1 MRMKSAALIAAIA
14 SMSVLATTPGVAA
27 HHHSHHG
34 NAGAIGNAQVG
45 HVPPNPG
52 NAVTERGAGDAP
64 DTHTLDMPK
73 NDKPAHGKTGNGPS
87 PGRGNEVGGPVPSG
101 KQGADAPLDLS
112 VTVNQG
118 RSGHRGQTFRQL
130 DRPKGYGGP
139 NSPGELGTFAPSGT
153 DRNHRHA
160 YGPAQNRP
168 SELGS
173 APSRNAIGAVVD
185 HGKPADH
192 GGTVPAHPGA
202 STTNGPP
209 GPENGVPQGAGTR
222 TPNLSPGGGAP
233 IHAAN
238 GADAAATSAV
248 HHNPGPDLPVGSVNS
263 PVINGSAMIHP
274 HGGAAAIGGSVRVT
288 SGVLNGTGFHTRH
301 P

>member
-1 MRMKSAALIAAIA
+1 MKSAALIAAIA
-14 SMSVLATTPGVAA
+14 SMSVLATTPGVAF
-27 HHHSHHG
+27 HHRSHHG
-34 NAGAIGNAQVG
+34 NAGAIGNAQAG
-45 HVPPNPG
+45 HVPHNPG
-52 NAVTERGAGDAP
+52 NAATEKGAGDAP
-64 DTHTLDMPK
+64 DTHTPDTPK
-73 NDKPAHGKTGNGPS
+73 NDKPMPGKTGNGPS
-87 PGRGNEVGGPVPSG
+87 PGRGNEVVGPSTSG

-112 VTVNQG
+112 ITVNQG
-118 RSGHRGQTFRQL
+118 RSGHCGQTFRQL

-139 NSPGELGTFAPSGT
+139 NSPGELVTFAPPGT
-153 DRNHRHA
+153 DRNHPHT
-160 YGPAQNRP
+160 YVHPQKRP

-173 APSRNAIGAVVD
+173 TPSRNAIGAIVN
-185 HGKPADH
+185 HGRPADH
-192 GGTVPAHPGA
+192 GGTAPAHPGA
-202 STTNGPP
+202 STTNGPR
-209 GPENGVPQGAGTR
+209 GAANGVSRGAETGS
-222 TPNLSPGGGAP
+222 PNLPPGGGAP

-248 HHNPGPDLPVGSVNS
+248 HHNPGPDLPVGSVNA